1 MGNFV
6 LTSQISVRHFLRK
19 LFVCLADVSQF
30 FHRTSKCAC
39 LKRNRWL
46 NLDYLFIR
54 LLPITMGTAGAGEI
68 KMAASPGAEEDSV
81 YDTGRLSLFDLILER
96 TRALNKVQL
105 LLLFLF
111 RPILLKNVFFFF
123 LFCRKIWFNLT
134 VSLIYFQK
142 QLVHRLV
149 YVSKIRQDVNDRK
162 EIGGNYFTLQFSLHT
177 TEYRSEY
184 QIFVSLLSAFKLK
197 LKGSSSV

>member
-1 MGNFV
+1 M
-6 LTSQISVRHFLRK
+6 
-19 LFVCLADVSQF
+19 
-30 FHRTSKCAC
+30 
-39 LKRNRWL
+39 
-46 NLDYLFIR
+46 
-54 LLPITMGTAGAGEI
+54 
-68 KMAASPGAEEDSV
+68 
-81 YDTGRLSLFDLILER
+81 
-96 TRALNKVQL
+96 
-105 LLLFLF
+105 
-111 RPILLKNVFFFF
+111 
-123 LFCRKIWFNLT
+123 T

-197 LKGSSSV
+197 LRWLPRVITNIVLTERESENET

>member
-1 MGNFV
+1 MYF
-6 LTSQISVRHFLRK
+6 SFSYF
-19 LFVCLADVSQF
+19 
-30 FHRTSKCAC
+30 
-39 LKRNRWL
+39 
-46 NLDYLFIR
+46 
-54 LLPITMGTAGAGEI
+54 
-68 KMAASPGAEEDSV
+68 AEK
-81 YDTGRLSLFDLILER
+81 FDLI
-96 TRALNKVQL
+96 
-105 LLLFLF
+105 
-111 RPILLKNVFFFF
+111 
-123 LFCRKIWFNLT
+123 NLT